1 MLLIYIIFIYL
12 IITSNEKR
20 GMKKNEYFVAYPNSI
35 IYFDTSSQLSPI
47 PILKATSTI
56 FYRDATYITNRN
68 IHILLKSTAFFY
80 LYFSEAPILTSKN
93 CTNITININSQSYIL
108 DLSQWNAE
116 IKICDFKNII
126 LKYSNNELL
135 WVNSN
140 QCSFNC
146 KLISPNVITLSNNS
160 YNISQNSSFTCTF
173 NSSTVVT
180 FPIITTNY
188 YLKDF
193 TQFCSNSR
201 TTLNSQ
207 SQILF
212 LPGIYITTCFDKINI
227 PCFKETIIKKPG
239 KLLHETEFSFSSTLT
254 PLSSCYWKYSDDY
267 NVPCHQNF
275 KSNDDTQY
283 NTDHKKS
290 DKSSNDDTQ
299 YNIDHKKSTIF
310 QEVYI
315 NLSNFTKISLKEKI
329 ITLFLANLIII
340 CIFALSVFIIILIY
354 LLIKEVLIFI
364 KNFFI
369 YIKLCIFDII
379 SIIKITSN
387 DINNNIRQN
396 VMFINF
402 LFFCIKKILIC
413 IFIILKKTINTLFNI
428 LKIKFIWIY
437 KTIKIIVVWIFM
449 YGIATLSILY
459 MIAKFNEPI

>member
-93 CTNITININSQSYIL
+93 CTNITININSQSCTF

-126 LKYSNNELL
+126 LKYSNNSLL

-146 KLISPNVITLSNNS
+146 KLISPNVITLSLSNNS

-173 NSSTVVT
+173 DSSTVVT

-212 LPGIYITTCFDKINI
+212 LPGTYITTCFNEINI
-227 PCFKETIIKKPG
+227 PCFKETIIKKSG

-267 NVPCHQNF
+267 NVPYHQNF

-299 YNIDHKKSTIF
+299 YNTDHKKLTIF
-310 QEVYI
+310 QEIYI
-315 NLSNFTKISLKEKI
+315 NLSNFTKISLREKI
-329 ITLFLANLIII
+329 LTLLLIYIII
-340 CIFALSVFIIILIY
+340 VCAVLIMLLIY
-354 LLIKEVLIFI
+354 SLIKEVLIFI
-364 KNFFI
+364 KNLFI
-369 YIKLCIFDII
+369 CIKLCIFDII
-379 SIIKITSN
+379 NIIKITSN

-396 VMFINF
+396 ITFINF
-402 LFFCIKKILIC
+402 LFFCIKKIFNC
-413 IFIILKKTINTLFNI
+413 IFIILKKIISTLFTI
-428 LKIKFIWIY
+428 IKIKLVWIY
-437 KTIKIIVVWIFM
+437 KTIKIIITWIFM
-449 YGIATLSILY
+449 YGSIILSI
-459 MIAKFNEPI
+459 F